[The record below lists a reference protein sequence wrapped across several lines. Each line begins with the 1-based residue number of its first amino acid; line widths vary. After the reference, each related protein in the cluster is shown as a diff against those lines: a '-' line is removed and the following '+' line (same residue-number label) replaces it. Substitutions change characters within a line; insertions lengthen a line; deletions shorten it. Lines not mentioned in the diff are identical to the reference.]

1 MAKQVL
7 TKLFMSVQFFSFFH
21 LGKINMF
28 ITLKAY
34 KTSTVLQ
41 GCKNTNFFSQFYTTK
56 YVTTCVKNIYIS
68 RFAWCK
74 EIQASSIF
82 ILPFGC
88 GFFLC
93 TTIIKNTRGLGE
105 IL

>member
-41 GCKNTNFFSQFYTTK
+41 GCKNTF
-56 YVTTCVKNIYIS
+56 
-68 RFAWCK
+68 
-74 EIQASSIF
+74 
-82 ILPFGC
+82 
-88 GFFLC
+88 FFLSILYNKVC
-93 TTIIKNTRGLGE
+93 YDLRKKYIHIE
-105 IL
+105 ICLM